1 MTFYTGNWVDSIPDN
16 FQWSNAALVAKGMAP
31 WGAVALAEIDEIIQR
46 LHARAKEPQAWW
58 EEWCAMGAR
67 IERAADAAAA
77 ERRDATAGNY
87 YLRAA
92 NYYYTGERMVP
103 PGEQKLGIYKKSL
116 RCAHE
121 GLKRRH
127 RNVELVEVP
136 YEGQSLPAYFMRA
149 QGEGGGKSSRHPTV
163 VLFDGLD
170 NCKEMSVLFAGI
182 ELAFRGFNTLAIDG
196 PGQGEALRLRNIHAR
211 YDYEVA
217 GTAAYDYVASRPDVD
232 PKRVAIMAYSIGGYY
247 APRVA
252 AFEKRYAALVAWG
265 VIFDYHAV
273 WQKRL
278 EALKTVPA
286 HSQAASHFQLP
297 WVLGVPDM
305 DAAMKKVKDFT
316 LAGVAE
322 RIACP
327 TLLCHGERDRLAT
340 METARQLYNAVGA
353 KDKTL
358 KVFTAEEGGVE
369 HCQVDNRQVG
379 TDYICD
385 WLSARLS

>member
-1 MTFYTGNWVDSIPDN
+1 MVRDGRS
-16 FQWSNAALVAKGMAP
+16 
-31 WGAVALAEIDEIIQR
+31 
-46 LHARAKEPQAWW
+46 
-58 EEWCAMGAR
+58 
-67 IERAADAAAA
+67 IERAPTPQQPSAATPPP
-77 ERRDATAGNY
+77 ATTTCAP
-87 YLRAA
+87 RTTTTPASA
-92 NYYYTGERMVP
+92 WCR
-103 PGEQKLGIYKKSL
+103 PGEQKLGIYRKSL

-149 QGEGGGKSSRHPTV
+149 QPSGEGGGKSSAHPTV

-247 APRVA
+247 APRIA

-265 VIFDYHAV
+265 VIYDYHAV
-273 WQKRL
+273 WQKRR
-278 EALKTVPA
+278 EAMKTVPA
-286 HSQAASHFQLP
+286 HSQARVALP
-297 WVLGVPDM
+297 APVGARRARHGRGDEEGEGIHARRRRGADRLPD
-305 DAAMKKVKDFT
+305 APLPRRA
-316 LAGVAE
+316 
-322 RIACP
+322 
-327 TLLCHGERDRLAT
+327 DRLAA
-340 METARQLYNAVGA
+340 MEIAQQLYNAVGA

-358 KVFTAEEGGVE
+358 KIFTAEEGGVE